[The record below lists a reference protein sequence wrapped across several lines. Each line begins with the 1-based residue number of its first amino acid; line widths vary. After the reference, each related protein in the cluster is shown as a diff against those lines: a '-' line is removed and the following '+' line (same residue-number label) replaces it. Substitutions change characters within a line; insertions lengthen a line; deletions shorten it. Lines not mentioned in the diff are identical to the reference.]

1 MEGGSSLGAGAKS
14 QLTSSGGFR
23 QTFGGSITEEHLDK
37 AAATASGQIKQSNQ
51 QSSVLGQQGAQKEA
65 AATQGTGKTDLAKTP
80 DKAATQARSV
90 ASLNQELIKRP
101 AVDVLDTFKAM
112 FDPNRLLNIQVKT
125 PEEQAK
131 QKKVAARWQ
140 QLTEAEQAE
149 AKRLYEESLAK
160 KRQEQEAEEQKK
172 QQEEEA
178 KAQELPVPQG
188 RQTGFRGFGGMS
200 GSKKAQTILQRQ
212 RTTMT
217 GAE

>member
-23 QTFGGSITEEHLDK
+23 QTFGGSISEAHLDE
-37 AAATASGQIKQSNQ
+37 AAASSSSQSKQSNQ
-51 QSSVLGQQGAQKEA
+51 QSSVLGQQGASREA
-65 AATQGTGKTDLAKTP
+65 AATQGANQTDLAQTP
-80 DKAATQARSV
+80 DKTATQPRSV
-90 ASLNQELIKRP
+90 AGLKQELIKRSLT
-101 AVDVLDTFKAM
+101 DVADTFKAM
-112 FDPNRLLNIQVKT
+112 FDINRLLNIQVKT

-131 QKKVAARWQ
+131 QKQVAARWQ

-160 KRQEQEAEEQKK
+160 KRQEQEAKEQEK
-172 QQEEEA
+172 QELE
-178 KAQELPVPQG
+178 KTKDQELPIPQG

>member
-23 QTFGGSITEEHLDK
+23 QTFGGSITEEHLDR
-37 AAATASGQIKQSNQ
+37 AAASSSSQSKQSNQ
-51 QSSVLGQQGAQKEA
+51 QSSVLGQQGASREA
-65 AATQGTGKTDLAKTP
+65 AATQGANQTDLAQTP
-80 DKAATQARSV
+80 DKVAAQARSV
-90 ASLNQELIKRP
+90 TSLDQELIKRP

-112 FDPNRLLNIQVKT
+112 FDPNRLLNIQTKT

-131 QKKVAARWQ
+131 QKKLATRWQ

-149 AKRLYEESLAK
+149 ARRLYEESLAK
-160 KRQEQEAEEQKK
+160 KRQEQELEEQKK
-172 QQEEEA
+172 QEKEEA